1 MSLRL
6 HPASV
11 ITADRLWTLAVN
23 RNQNLLGKTMLV
35 ANRGVDSVGALR
47 PDEWADLHDQVT
59 RVTTALD
66 DLFRPDHYN
75 YAFLMNAD
83 IQVHLHVIPRYR
95 EVRSWHGETFSDP
108 HFGTLFGTEVRLLD
122 DDALGSLAAAIR
134 ARVP

>member
-1 MSLRL
+1 VSLRL
-6 HPASV
+6 DPASV
-11 ITADRLWTLAVN
+11 IAADRLWTLAVN

-59 RVTTALD
+59 RVTTPLD

-95 EVRSWHGETFSDP
+95 EVRSWHGETFSDQ
-108 HFGTLFGTEVRLLD
+108 HFGTLFGTEVRLLNE
-122 DDALGSLAAAIR
+122 DALASLAAAIR
-134 ARVP
+134 ACMS